1 MAEVAAVET
10 SVLLGVSLLLF
21 LIGLLGVMIRRNLLF
36 VLMSLEIML
45 NGAALAFIAAA
56 SKWQQADGQVMV
68 ILIVTA
74 TAAEVGVGLSLVL
87 RLYHRFGTIDSDEI
101 SSMRG

>member
-10 SVLLGVSLLLF
+10 SVLLGVALLLF

-87 RLYHRFGTIDSDEI
+87 RLYHRISTIDSDEI